1 MSVGS
6 AAGAVRRLRE
16 LGMRPSRELG
26 QNFLVDENVLGLV
39 LGAAR
44 LEPADAVLEIGGGL
58 GTLSERLAPHVAH
71 LHVVE
76 IDPRLVPILEQALG
90 PFANATL
97 HLSDVMD
104 LDLAALRP
112 EPSKVVANLP
122 YGVAATSIL
131 RSIDQLPAVDLWV
144 VMVQREVAERL
155 AAQPGS
161 KTYGIS
167 SVLVQLAC
175 DVRVL
180 RRVPPSVFRP
190 APRVDS
196 ALVELRRTG
205 PAPAAALVRLVQGA
219 FAHRRKPLAGSL
231 ALAEHAPADM
241 RERAHEALAVL
252 GYRADTRAERLTP
265 ADFARLAERLELES

>member
-90 PFANATL
+90 AFANATL

-241 RERAHEALAVL
+241 RERAHEALAAL

-265 ADFARLAERLELES
+265 ADFARLAERLEFES